1 MRRLWSVLAIA
12 ALLLILPAR
21 DVGAQTFGIKG
32 GLQWS
37 DFRGETGDP
46 NIEFQTRKS
55 FSGGVYFRLR
65 LVGIDLQPEILY
77 SKRGAV
83 VHDASLPPETATQT
97 WELDYVEVPVLL
109 HFGSAP
115 TFFLGGYGAVRVN
128 SRVVTG
134 VLGEGGTELDISSS
148 VEDLDYGLVFGAG
161 ILGSGKF
168 GLEARYTMGL
178 RKLFKAQGGQPAP
191 DSKHRA
197 LGLFATL
204 TF

>member
-1 MRRLWSVLAIA
+1 MKRLWSVLAIA

-21 DVGAQTFGIKG
+21 DVAAQRFGIKG

-37 DFRGETGDP
+37 EFRGETGDP

-148 VEDLDYGLVFGAG
+148 VENLDYGLVFGAG
-161 ILGSGKF
+161 VQSGKL
-168 GLEARYTMGL
+168 GLEARYTLGL
-178 RKLFKAQGGQPAP
+178 RKLFIGQGGEAAP
-191 DSKHRA
+191 DTKHRA
-197 LGLFATL
+197 LGLFASL
-204 TF
+204 SF

>member
-1 MRRLWSVLAIA
+1 MRRLRSILALT

-21 DVGAQTFGIKG
+21 DVAAQSFGIKG

-37 DFRGETGDP
+37 GFRGDTGDP

-55 FSGGVYFRLR
+55 FSGGVYFRLE
-65 LVGIDLQPEILY
+65 LAGIDLQLEILY

-83 VHDASLPPETATQT
+83 VHDASLPPATATQT

-148 VEDLDYGLVFGAG
+148 VEDLDYGLVFGAV
-161 ILGSGKF
+161 IGSGKF

-178 RKLFKAQGGQPAP
+178 RKLFRSQGGQPAP
-191 DSKHRA
+191 DNKHRA
-197 LGLFATL
+197 LGLFARL